1 MIASY
6 TALLQLN
13 VTGVWGVKV
22 LTSASSLTTWVF
34 INGQQVPLNSTTQ
47 IGIFTAKAIGEK
59 GARGVCERS
68 LCWVGDA
75 ARKKGCMPRVGE
87 GETALGEISLERV
100 SPWDNDRAGSIPSQ
114 VPPRPAFCAT
124 LQGGSALSCASR
136 SRKLA

>member
-59 GARGVCERS
+59 GARGIRERS
-68 LCWVGDA
+68 LCSLLGGRCGKEDRMDA
-75 ARKKGCMPRVGE
+75 PH
-87 GETALGEISLERV
+87 
-100 SPWDNDRAGSIPSQ
+100 W
-114 VPPRPAFCAT
+114 
-124 LQGGSALSCASR
+124 
-136 SRKLA
+136 